1 MALNNKPAIGL
12 RKIRYAV
19 LLTDNV
25 GDTVPTYDTIYDLP
39 DGIKLSFDPASSRT
53 NLFADDGIAFTGV
66 AAVGEGKLT
75 LETADLTP
83 DHEARLLG
91 NSYTNGAS
99 VLKTSDQPVYVAI
112 GGEILLDTG
121 SYGYVWFYKVKFS
134 IPTSEDTT
142 KKASVEFRTRTM
154 EGSTLKL
161 NSINNLGAVRIKTRT
176 DDPAA
181 SATFLSGFFTTV
193 PFASSDLNA
202 VTVTAAAG
210 TAGKIVFTFTKAG
223 GGNITLN
230 EATFTAANIY
240 VSIDSTGV
248 LVTPSGWVF
257 GAGGV
262 ATTQTA
268 TASGF
273 TAVKHD
279 YVVTSGIK
287 DASGVGCT
295 AKAGSVTV
303 V

>member
-1 MALNNKPAIGL
+1 M
-12 RKIRYAV
+12 
-19 LLTDNV
+19 LTDNAA
-25 GDTVPTYDTIYDLP
+25 DSVPTYDTIYNLP
-39 DGIKLSFDPASSRT
+39 DAIRLSFNPNSSRT

-66 AAVGEGKLT
+66 SSIGEGTLT

-83 DHEARLLG
+83 DHESRLLG
-91 NSYTNGAS
+91 NSYASGAS
-99 VLKTSDQPVYVAI
+99 VLKTSDQPAYVAI
-112 GGEILLDTG
+112 GGEMLLDTG
-121 SYGYVWFYKVKFS
+121 AYAYVWFYKVKFS
-134 IPTSEDTT
+134 VPTSEDTT
-142 KKASVEFRTRTM
+142 KGASVEFRTKSM

-161 NSINNLGAVRIKTRT
+161 NSTANLGAVRIKTRT

-181 SATFLSGFFTTV
+181 SSTFLANFFTAV

-210 TAGKIVFTFTKAG
+210 TSGKIVFTFTKAG

-230 EATFTAANIY
+230 ETTFTASNIY
-240 VSIDSTGV
+240 VSIDSTGA

-257 GAGGV
+257 GTGG
-262 ATTQTA
+262 AAPTQTA